1 LISRE
6 KMIALYSAMVK
17 YRLLTAQ
24 TEQFALLGNLAKAEP
39 LCPGLEATVAAITAD
54 LGPRDSFFAV
64 HRQLAAFVRGT
75 PSAAP
80 PLKSLH
86 ARDGHPPPPQPIE
99 NLAAANETAA
109 ALQASKGDGIALAFC
124 SEPVK
129 HDIWRSQLQ
138 QASRANLPVIFVHL
152 LVAARAAKAA
162 RKVHSAP
169 QARAYGVP
177 LIAVDAN
184 DVLAIYRVASE
195 SIARARQRR
204 GPTLIQCVHFEH
216 TPRSGTP
223 PAGADPVR
231 AMELTLVRKRI
242 LNADLK
248 EKIETRARRELRATL
263 R

>member
-1 LISRE
+1 
-6 KMIALYSAMVK
+6 MIALYSAMVK

-24 TEQFALLGNLAKAEP
+24 TEELALHGNLAEAEQ

-54 LGPRDSFFAV
+54 LGPRDFFFAA
-64 HRQLAAFVRGT
+64 HRQLAAFIRGT

-86 ARDGHPPPPQPIE
+86 ARNGHPPAPLPVQ
-99 NLAAANETAA
+99 NLAAANKTAA
-109 ALQASKGDGIALAFC
+109 ALQESKGDGIALVFC

-138 QASRANLPVIFVHL
+138 QASRANLPVIFVRL
-152 LVAARAAKAA
+152 PVAARAAKAA
-162 RKVHSAP
+162 RKVHTAP

-216 TPRSGTP
+216 APRRGTL
-223 PAGADPVR
+223 PAVADPVR
-231 AMELTLVRKRI
+231 AMEVTLARKRI

-248 EKIETRARRELRATL
+248 KKIETRARRELSATL